1 MAEIPATVLVVDDDL
16 AVGKVLT
23 ALLPQAGLEAVH
35 EPSGAAAL
43 QRLESAPVD
52 LVLTDLRMPGM
63 DGMELLRRVVQGWPD
78 VPVIVLTAHGTIS
91 NAVEA
96 MKAGA
101 ADFMLKPF
109 DREEVSYTVQ
119 KALQSSRHLRE
130 KPPRQ
135 TGLPSAMIGECE
147 AMRALGDLIQRAA
160 QTSTTVMIRGESGT
174 GKELVARA
182 IHDQSGRRAGPFV
195 PLHCA
200 ALPESLLESELFG
213 HEKGAFT
220 GATSR
225 KPGRVELA
233 EGGTLFLDEIGDLP
247 LPMQVK
253 LLRLLQEKEF
263 QRIGGTRVQRAD
275 VRFVAATHRD
285 LEAMVRAGEF
295 REDFYYRISVF
306 SIELPPLR
314 ERGEDIALLSRHLC
328 RTLSAEHG
336 RAPLELED
344 AAIDLLRAQ
353 DWLGN
358 VRQLQNFIE
367 RLVILTDSPVITAE
381 TVEPELARLPDLSR
395 PGPSAAEA
403 GSADQGT
410 TDLKSRRSDAER
422 RALLEALER
431 SRHNRSLA
439 ARILGISRR
448 SLYNKLEEFGIE

>member
-1 MAEIPATVLVVDDDL
+1 MADERATVLVVDDDL

-23 ALLPQAGLEAVH
+23 ALLQQAGLQALH
-35 EPSGAAAL
+35 EPSGEAAL
-43 QRLESAPVD
+43 RRLESAPVD
-52 LVLTDLRMPGM
+52 LVLTDLRMPGVN
-63 DGMELLRRVVQGWPD
+63 GMELLRRVAHGWPD
-78 VPVIVLTAHGTIS
+78 VPVIMLTAHGTIA

-119 KALQSSRHLRE
+119 KALRSSQHLRE

-135 TGLPSAMIGECE
+135 TRLPSAMIGECE
-147 AMRALGDLIQRAA
+147 AMQVLGDLIGRAA
-160 QTSTTVMIRGESGT
+160 QTTTTVMIRGESGT

-182 IHDQSGRRAGPFV
+182 IHDQSPRRTGPFV
-195 PLHCA
+195 PVHCA

-233 EGGTLFLDEIGDLP
+233 EGGTLFLDEMGDLP

-253 LLRLLQEKEF
+253 LLRLLQEKEY
-263 QRIGGTRVQRAD
+263 QRIGGTRIQRAD

-295 REDFYYRISVF
+295 REDLYYRISVF
-306 SIELPPLR
+306 PICLPPLR
-314 ERGEDIALLSRHLC
+314 ERDEDIALLSRHLC

-344 AAIDLLRAQ
+344 AAVDLLQAQ
-353 DWLGN
+353 SWAGN

-367 RLVILTDSPVITAE
+367 RLVILTDGPLITARA
-381 TVEPELARLPDLSR
+381 VEPELARLPDLSR
-395 PGPSAAEA
+395 PSTAEPGSGDP
-403 GSADQGT
+403 GSA
-410 TDLKSRRSDAER
+410 DLKSRRTDAER
-422 RALLEALER
+422 QALLEALER

-448 SLYNKLEEFGIE
+448 SLYNKLEELGIE